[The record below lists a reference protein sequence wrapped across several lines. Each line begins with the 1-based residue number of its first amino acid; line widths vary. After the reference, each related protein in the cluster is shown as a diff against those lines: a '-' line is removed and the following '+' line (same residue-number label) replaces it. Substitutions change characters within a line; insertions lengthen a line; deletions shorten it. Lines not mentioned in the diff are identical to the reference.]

1 MNCKEIHENL
11 PGFIDGSVDGELHE
25 AIAAHLD
32 QCPVCNKE
40 LNKLMRIESLIAAVR
55 FEEVPPLA
63 NAKFEASLEE
73 EKRKSIPTYG
83 SQRWFDL
90 NRNLTYRVAAGLALL
105 ILGGFLGYII
115 RPSVHSDNELVSLRQ
130 EMAEMKNLVVLSMLK
145 QESASE
151 RIKAVSLVNDIP
163 KADPKLIEVLINTLN
178 TDKNVNVRLAAAQA
192 LSKYLNEKSVSDAL
206 VRSLALQTEPMVQ
219 IMLIN
224 LMVETKSAEAPA
236 ELKKF
241 VQRDDIMKEVKSYAT
256 QGIKNLSI

>member
-1 MNCKEIHENL
+1 MNCKEIQENM
-11 PGFIDGSVDGELHE
+11 PGFIDGSVDGDLHE
-25 AIAAHLD
+25 VIVAHLN
-32 QCPVCNKE
+32 QCPVCIEE
-40 LNKLMRIESLIAAVR
+40 LNKLMRIEGQIAAVR
-55 FEEVPPLA
+55 PEELPPLA
-63 NAKFEASLEE
+63 NARFEASLKE
-73 EKRKSIPTYG
+73 EKRKQNPTY
-83 SQRWFDL
+83 SIQWRVDL
-90 NRNLTYRVAAGLALL
+90 NRYPVSRIAAGLALL

-115 RPSVHSDNELVSLRQ
+115 RPSAHSDNELVSLRQ

-163 KADPKLIEVLINTLN
+163 KPDPKLIEVLINTLN

-206 VRSLALQTEPMVQ
+206 VKSLALQTEPMVQ

-224 LMVETKSAEAPA
+224 LVVEAKNAEAPA
-236 ELKKF
+236 ELKRF
-241 VQRDDIMKEVKSYAT
+241 VQRNDIMKEVKSYAT